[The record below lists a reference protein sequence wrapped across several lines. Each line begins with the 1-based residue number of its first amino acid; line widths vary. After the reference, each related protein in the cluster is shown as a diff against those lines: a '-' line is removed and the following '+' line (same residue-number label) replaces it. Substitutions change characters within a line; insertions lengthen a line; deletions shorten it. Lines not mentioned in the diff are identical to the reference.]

1 MKTATTTYTTLAS
14 PQGELLLAGEDGG
27 LSGLYLPPHKGAP
40 EVGMDWRRDDDRFS
54 DAREQLVAYFAGT
67 LHTFNLDLAP
77 RGTPFQ
83 LRVWLALAEIP
94 YGTTISYRQL
104 AERVGNPNAS
114 RAVGLA
120 NGRNPISIIVPC
132 HRVIGSTGRLVGYGN
147 GLDRKQILLDLER
160 RAVGAEPQLSLL

>member
-1 MKTATTTYTTLAS
+1 MKPATTAYTTLAS
-14 PQGELLLAGEDGG
+14 PLGDLLLTGEDGS
-27 LSGLYLPPHKGAP
+27 LSGLYLPPHKGAA
-40 EVGMDWRRDDDRFS
+40 EIDVRWRRDDDRFR
-54 DAREQLVAYFAGT
+54 DAREQLTAYFAGA

-83 LRVWLALAEIP
+83 LRVWRALAEIP

-132 HRVIGSTGRLVGYGN
+132 HRVIGANGALVGYGA
-147 GLDRKQILLDLER
+147 GVERKRWLLAME
-160 RAVGAEPQLSLL
+160 GALLAS

>member
-1 MKTATTTYTTLAS
+1 MKTATTAYTTVAS
-14 PQGELLLAGEDGG
+14 PLGELLLTGEDGG

-40 EVGMDWRRDDDRFS
+40 EVGMDWRRSDDRFS
-54 DAREQLVAYFAGT
+54 TAREQLAAYFAGE
-67 LHTFNLDLAP
+67 LRAFDLALAP

-83 LRVWLALAEIP
+83 LRVWQALAEIP

-132 HRVIGSTGRLVGYGN
+132 HRVIGANGTLVGYGA
-147 GLDRKQILLDLER
+147 GVERKRWLLAME
-160 RAVGAEPQLSLL
+160 GMLLVS